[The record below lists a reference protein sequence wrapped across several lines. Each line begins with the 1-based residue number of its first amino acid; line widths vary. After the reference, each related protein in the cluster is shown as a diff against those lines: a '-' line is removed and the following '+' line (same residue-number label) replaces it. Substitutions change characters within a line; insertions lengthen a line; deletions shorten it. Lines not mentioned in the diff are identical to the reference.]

1 MEKCYRDIQNKG
13 FIAGLSLL
21 EVFIL
26 LAVCLVLFPIFTL
39 LDINIGI
46 IFILALVLFFVFRLA
61 NRLSVFDYGLLSFIY
76 SKFVWPHRLSAFVI
90 DEHPYLKDENE
101 PLQLKSNQRQSG

>member
-1 MEKCYRDIQNKG
+1 MEKCYRDIQSKG
-13 FIAGLSLL
+13 FILGLNLM

-39 LDINIGI
+39 FDLNMGI
-46 IFILALVLFFVFRLA
+46 IFALALILFFVFRLA

-76 SKFVWPHRLSAFVI
+76 SKFVWPQRLSAYAL
-90 DEHPYLKDENE
+90 DEKPYLKNE
-101 PLQLKSNQRQSG
+101 SDSNNPKN